1 MFQIDI
7 HKQFAAGDFRLDVSF
22 YSKAQRLVLLGP
34 SGAGKSLTLKAI
46 AGLLQPD
53 AGRISLAGQLLFDHA
68 SQLNQTPQQRQLGY
82 LFQDYA
88 LFPHLN
94 VRQNIGFALTRGLGN
109 PRKQQELPQVQHWL
123 ARFELQSCAGL
134 YPHQLSGGQK
144 QRVALARALAGAP
157 RALLLDEPFAA
168 LDAGLR
174 HSLREELLA
183 LQIQTQL
190 PMLLI
195 THDATDAAVLGQAVI
210 ELSQG
215 QVRSATDANCRSF
228 A

>member
-22 YSKAQRLVLLGP
+22 HSKAQRLVLLGP
-34 SGAGKSLTLKAI
+34 SGAGKSLTLKAV

-53 AGRISLAGQLLFDHA
+53 TGRIALAGQVLYDQA
-68 SQLNQTPQQRQLGY
+68 RQLNLSPQQRQLGY

-94 VRQNIGFALTRGLGN
+94 VRQNIGFALRRGPAN
-109 PRKQQELPQVQHWL
+109 PGKQQELPQVQHWL
-123 ARFELQSCAGL
+123 ARFELQPCAGL

-174 HSLREELLA
+174 HSLREELLQ

-210 ELSQG
+210 ELSEG
-215 QVRSATDANCRSF
+215 QVRSATGTNCSPG

>member
-7 HKQFAAGDFRLDVSF
+7 HKHFPAGDFHLDVSF
-22 YSKAQRLVLLGP
+22 HSKAQRLVLLGP

-53 AGRISLAGQLLFDHA
+53 AGRISLAGQVLFDHA
-68 SQLNQTPQQRQLGY
+68 SKLNQTPQQRQLGY

-94 VRQNIGFALTRGLGN
+94 VRQNIGFALTRGPGN
-109 PRKQQELPQVQHWL
+109 PGKQQELPQVQHWL
-123 ARFELQSCAGL
+123 ARFGLQPCAGL

-174 HSLREELLA
+174 QSLREELLQ

-195 THDATDAAVLGQAVI
+195 THDASDAEILGQAVI
-210 ELSQG
+210 ELDQG
-215 QVRSATDANCRSF
+215 QVRSVCS
-228 A
+228 

>member
-1 MFQIDI
+1 MSLFQIDI

-22 YSKAQRLVLLGP
+22 HSTAQRLVLLGP

-53 AGRISLAGQLLFDHA
+53 AGRIALAGQVLYDHA
-68 SQLNQTPQQRQLGY
+68 RQLNQTPQQRQLGY

-94 VRQNIGFALTRGLGN
+94 VRQNIGFALRRGLGN
-109 PRKQQELPQVQHWL
+109 PGKQQELPQVQHWL
-123 ARFELQSCAGL
+123 ARFELQPCANL

-174 HSLREELLA
+174 HSLREELLQ

-195 THDATDAAVLGQAVI
+195 THDASDAEMLGQAVI
-210 ELSQG
+210 ELEQG
-215 QVRSATDANCRSF
+215 QVRSICS
-228 A
+228 